1 VLEIHRRT
9 GYLLLATLV
18 AQIILISA
26 QVRTTSGTRVLQAV
40 TFGVFSQVQLGTAW
54 VFGGVRSVW
63 DGYIGLHGA
72 HQENLQLRQALQ
84 QARVKILEQQALAQ
98 RSAQLERVLDLRQ
111 RTPLRTV
118 AANVIAGDATGIFRT
133 LTIDKGSSSG
143 LRKDMA
149 VIAPAGVVGR
159 IVEPPSLYA
168 AKVQLLIDKEAG
180 AGAIIERS
188 GVGGVVVGQDRDNEP
203 PLDLQFVSNLS
214 DAKVGDRLVTSGLDS
229 IFPRG
234 ITIGTL
240 VKVEK
245 GVGLYKRIAV
255 APAVDFAEIGT
266 VLVVLDPPQTTGPSP
281 TGGTPPTAATA
292 VRPGTPVA
300 RPATAAAAP
309 AAAGTAGAAN
319 APAGTA
325 GARPAAPGA
334 TPPRPAANRPAP
346 APTGADPSATP
357 APKPTP
363 RPTPPPATGSTP
375 APAPTPPAT
384 PPAEPAPSPQPPGR
398 RP

>member
-1 VLEIHRRT
+1 
-9 GYLLLATLV
+9 
-18 AQIILISA
+18 
-26 QVRTTSGTRVLQAV
+26 
-40 TFGVFSQVQLGTAW
+40 
-54 VFGGVRSVW
+54 
-63 DGYIGLHGA
+63 
-72 HQENLQLRQALQ
+72 
-84 QARVKILEQQALAQ
+84 
-98 RSAQLERVLDLRQ
+98 
-111 RTPLRTV
+111 V

>member
-1 VLEIHRRT
+1 MLEIHRRT

>member
-1 VLEIHRRT
+1 MLEIHRRT

-18 AQIILISA
+18 AQVILISA
-26 QVRTTSGTRVLQAV
+26 QVRTSSGTRVLQSV

-63 DGYIGLHGA
+63 DGYVGLRGA
-72 HQENLQLRQALQ
+72 HEDNLQLRQALAQ
-84 QARVKILEQQALAQ
+84 VQVKLLEQQAQALRA
-98 RSAQLERVLDLRQ
+98 AQLERILDLRG

-118 AANVIAGDATGIFRT
+118 AASVIAGDATGIFRT

-149 VIAPAGVVGR
+149 VISPAGVVGR
-159 IVEPPSLYA
+159 IVEPPPLYA

-188 GVGGVVVGQDRDNEP
+188 GVGGVVVGQDRDGQA
-203 PLDLQFVSNLS
+203 PLDLQLVSNLS
-214 DAKVGDRLVTSGLDS
+214 DAKVGDRLVTSGLDG

-240 VKVEK
+240 AKVEK

-255 APAVDFAEIGT
+255 TPAVDFAEVGA

-281 TGGTPPTAATA
+281 TGGA
-292 VRPGTPVA
+292 
-300 RPATAAAAP
+300 PATAGTALRPGILPAPPGRPAAPPAAAGAAAP
-309 AAAGTAGAAN
+309 ASP
-319 APAGTA
+319 PA
-325 GARPAAPGA
+325 ARPAEPRPV
-334 TPPRPAANRPAP
+334 PPRPAPTRPTP
-346 APTGADPSATP
+346 APTESTPPPTATPSPAPSPTP
-357 APKPTP
+357 AP
-363 RPTPPPATGSTP
+363 PPETE
-375 APAPTPPAT
+375 PP
-384 PPAEPAPSPQPPGR
+384 PSPQPPGR
-398 RP
+398 RR

>member
-1 VLEIHRRT
+1 MLEIHRRT

-334 TPPRPAANRPAP
+334 TPPRPAATRPAP

>member
-18 AQIILISA
+18 AQVILISA

-63 DGYIGLHGA
+63 DGYVGLRGA
-72 HQENLQLRQALQ
+72 HEQNLQLRQALS
-84 QARVKILEQQALAQ
+84 QARVRLLEQQAQALRA
-98 RSAQLERVLDLRQ
+98 AELERILDLRE

-118 AANVIAGDATGIFRT
+118 AATVIAGDATGIFRT

-149 VIAPAGVVGR
+149 VISPSGVVGR
-159 IVEPPSLYA
+159 IVEPPPLYA

-188 GVGGVVVGQDRDNEP
+188 GVGGVVVGQDRAGEP
-203 PLDLQFVSNLS
+203 PLELQFVSNLS

-240 VKVEK
+240 AKVEK
-245 GVGLYKRIAV
+245 GSGLYKRIAV
-255 APAVDFAEIGT
+255 TPAVDFAEVGA
-266 VLVVLDPPQTTGPSP
+266 VLVVLDPPQTIGPSP
-281 TGGTPPTAATA
+281 TGGTPATA
-292 VRPGTPVA
+292 TAIRPTP
-300 RPATAAAAP
+300 AAP
-309 AAAGTAGAAN
+309 
-319 APAGTA
+319 
-325 GARPAAPGA
+325 RPAATVAPPAA
-334 TPPRPAANRPAP
+334 TGPAPTAGGRPSGQPAETPVPKPAPPRPAA
-346 APTGADPSATP
+346 
-357 APKPTP
+357 P
-363 RPTPPPATGSTP
+363 RPTPPPPTDSTAPPPTP
-375 APAPTPPAT
+375 APAPPQTMPA
-384 PPAEPAPSPQPPGR
+384 AEPAPPQPPGR
-398 RP
+398 RR

>member
-334 TPPRPAANRPAP
+334 TPPRPAATRPAP